1 MKTYLLDQLAFYG
14 AYHNNRWNQLIHFIF
29 VPSIMWSLCVWLSVS
44 GPLFPLPE
52 SLSNTSVGVTLTL
65 YKGLTLQLVPN
76 ASCLLVVMYSLY
88 YLSLEPVAGL
98 TWMLIVG
105 LPLWL
110 TSTAFYDQVANA
122 MYWALLVHVLS
133 WYMQIHP
140 GHALLEK
147 RKPALMD
154 SLVQAVSLAPLFVW
168 FELLFLFGYRP
179 ELQSQLKARVS
190 ADIAAWRKK
199 KSG

>member
-1 MKTYLLDQLAFYG
+1 MREKYLLDQLAFYG

-29 VPSIMWSLCVWLSVS
+29 VPSIMWSLCVWLSVT
-44 GPLFPLPE
+44 GPILPLPK
-52 SLSNTSVGVTLTL
+52 SISITGSPMTLLDGVTF
-65 YKGLTLQLVPN
+65 QLVPN
-76 ASCLLVVMYSLY
+76 ASCALIVVYSLY

-98 TWMLIVG
+98 TWMLAVG
-105 LPLWL
+105 LPLL
-110 TSTAFYDQVANA
+110 ITSTAFYNQVAHA

-147 RKPALMD
+147 RKPALVD
-154 SLVQAVSLAPLFVW
+154 SLVQATSLAPLFVW
-168 FELLFLFGYRP
+168 FELLFLLGYRP
-179 ELQSQLKARVS
+179 DLKSHLKERVRE
-190 ADIAAWRKK
+190 DIAAWRNK